1 VVKRVIVGA
10 HYGTRGWLAQR
21 VTALIMALYTPLAL
35 YLFLSRAPWTY
46 ESWKAL
52 FAQGWM
58 RIATLLFLVALAWHA
73 WVGVRDILMD
83 YAKHDGARLALQVLT
98 VLLLAGYVSW
108 TVEILW
114 R

>member
-1 VVKRVIVGA
+1 MVKRVIVGA

-21 VTALIMALYTPLAL
+21 VTALIMAIYVPVAL
-35 YLFLSRAPWTY
+35 VLFLSRAPWSF
-46 ESWKAL
+46 ESWSAL
-52 FAQGWM
+52 FDRGWM
-58 RIATLLFLVALAWHA
+58 RIATLLFVVSLALHS

-83 YAKHDGARLALQVLT
+83 YVKHDGARLALQILT
-98 VLLLAGYVSW
+98 VLLLAGYMSW